1 MLVWLLDGRLLLG
14 LMYLL
19 VRLEG
24 GRPVLLLHI
33 SPACPWVDGG
43 RHPGPGHGVRGCE
56 GRPELLLH
64 GWAAESLF
72 PLDLGYG
79 GCLLDGNRGRR
90 GSYVRLGRSRCL
102 RSLLLLGD
110 RLLLGGTRGG
120 RGLRELWPCAGLGL
134 LAGGGYRTGN

>member
-1 MLVWLLDGRLLLG
+1 MLDGRLLLG
-14 LMYLL
+14 LMDLL
-19 VRLEG
+19 VRLDDG
-24 GRPVLLLHI
+24 MPVLLLHI

-64 GWAAESLF
+64 GWAAENLF

-90 GSYVRLGRSRCL
+90 GGYVRLGRPRGL

-110 RLLLGGTRGG
+110 SLLLGGTRGG
-120 RGLRELWPCAGLGL
+120 YGLRDLWPCAGLGL